1 MAFIAQGFETAS
13 LLHGSLQVGQCKKTL
28 GKKMLDKKMLGK
40 KMLDKKMLGKKMML
54 GNFLP
59 DVLEARGEGDQSC

>member
-40 KMLDKKMLGKKMML
+40 KMML